1 MTRKLALLL
10 ALVLLAVPAFAA
22 DNGARGGTLGGPPPG
37 AEPEAL
43 TQGFD
48 DITTLPGAGWFF
60 QNNSA
65 PLGLTDWFQG
75 NDTVFPAHA
84 GAPTA
89 YIGANFNNT
98 AGAGTISNWMLTPEM
113 PLFNGDTISFW
124 TRSPTGSTFPDRL
137 ELRLSTSGASTNV
150 GTLATDVGAF
160 TTLLLSVN
168 PTLVQ
173 GGYPGVWTQFSA
185 TLAGIPAGATG
196 RYAFRYFV
204 TNGGPSGSN
213 SDYIG
218 IDSLQITDAPCALT
232 CPDDVTTTA
241 TGSSAIVNFPAP
253 VASGP
258 CGAVIC
264 TPPSGSSFPIGTT
277 TVTCE
282 ADTEDSCTFDV
293 TVVASAVSV
302 LEIPTLDAVGLGLLA
317 LLLAAGAFLLMRR
330 RAKA

>member
-10 ALVLLAVPAFAA
+10 ALALLAVPAFSAV
-22 DNGARGGTLGGPPPG
+22 NGARGGTLGGPAPG
-37 AEPEAL
+37 PDPEAL

-60 QNNSA
+60 QNNSS

-75 NDTVFPAHA
+75 NDAVFPAHA

-98 AGAGTISNWMLTPEM
+98 GGVGTISNWMLTPEM
-113 PLFNGDTISFW
+113 PLFNGDSISFW
-124 TRSPTGSTFPDRL
+124 TRTGAGSIWPDRL
-137 ELRLSTSGASTNV
+137 ELRLSTSGSSTNV

-173 GGYPGVWTQFSA
+173 GGYPEVWTQYTA
-185 TLAGIPAGATG
+185 TLTGIPAGATG
-196 RYAFRYFV
+196 RYGFRYFV

-213 SDYIG
+213 SNYIG
-218 IDSLQITDAPCALT
+218 IDTLQITDAPCTLT
-232 CPDDVTTTA
+232 CPDNFVVTTSGTSAVA
-241 TGSSAIVNFPAP
+241 TFPDPGA
-253 VASGP
+253 AGA
-258 CGAVIC
+258 CGTVTC
-264 TPPSGSSFPIGTT
+264 TPPSGSTFPLGQNI
-277 TVTCE
+277 VTCTGE
-282 ADTEDSCTFDV
+282 TSGSCTFTI
-293 TVVASAVSV
+293 TVEQQASI
-302 LEIPTLDAVGLGLLA
+302 LEIPTLDAAGLALLA
-317 LLLAAGAFLLMRR
+317 LMLAAGAFLLMRR

>member
-1 MTRKLALLL
+1 MTRTLALLR
-10 ALVLLAVPAFAA
+10 ARALLAVPAFAA
-22 DNGARGGTLGGPPPG
+22 VNGARGGTLGGPAPG
-37 AEPEAL
+37 PEPEAL

-98 AGAGTISNWMLTPEM
+98 GGVGTISNWMLTPEM
-113 PLFNGDTISFW
+113 PLFDGDSISFW
-124 TRSPTGSTFPDRL
+124 TRTSAGSIWPDRL
-137 ELRLSTSGASTNV
+137 ELRLSTNGASANV
-150 GTLATDVGAF
+150 GTLATDVGDF

-173 GGYPGVWTQFSA
+173 GGYPEVWTQYTA
-185 TLAGIPAGATG
+185 TLAGIPAAATG

-204 TNGGPSGSN
+204 TNGGPSGSASN
-213 SDYIG
+213 YIG
-218 IDSLQITDAPCALT
+218 IDTLEIVDAPCALT
-232 CPDDVTTTA
+232 CPDDVTATA
-241 TGSSAIVNFPAP
+241 TGSTAVVNFPAP

-258 CGAVIC
+258 CGTVIC
-264 TPPSGSSFPIGTT
+264 TPASGSSFPVGTT

-293 TVVASAVSV
+293 IVEGSAVSI
-302 LEIPTLDAVGLGLLA
+302 LEIPTLDAVGLALLA

-330 RAKA
+330 RVKA